1 MDFLTR
7 LPVIGPLVARVLR
20 SHPYRVYEH
29 FTAARGNRLAG
40 AVTFFGFLALFPLL
54 TVALAIA
61 VATLTDSRVEEIQKH
76 ISDQLPG
83 ISDALNLNSLVAN
96 AGAVGLVSGVLLLIS
111 GLGWVD
117 TMRTSIRDVWQL
129 PEEEGNPILRKA
141 WDCLVLGGLGL
152 VSLFSLAASAAG
164 TTLAGRIAGWIG
176 LGTGGPGG
184 YLLTGVGLLIAVA
197 SDMVLFAYLLA
208 PFPRIGGQH
217 RWDVVQGALIGGV
230 GFELLKILLASY
242 LGSVAGKSLYGA
254 FGVPVA
260 LLLWIN
266 FVSRLLMYCVAWT
279 ALADPAAARDR
290 ARERAGAMLKAANE
304 AEAAERDDAAT
315 AGKEGKGGKEG
326 KDGKDGGGDGNGEG
340 DGDGGDGTPKAR
352 PQE

>member
-7 LPVIGPLVARVLR
+7 LPVVGPLVAWVLR
-20 SHPYRVYEH
+20 SRPYRVYEH

-40 AVTFFGFLALFPLL
+40 AITFFGFLALFPLL

-61 VATLTDSRVEEIQKH
+61 VATLTDSRVDELQKR

-83 ISDALNLNSLVAN
+83 ISDALNLPSLVAN
-96 AGAVGLVSGVLLLIS
+96 AGAVGLVSGLLLLIS

-117 TMRTSIRDVWQL
+117 TMRTAIRDVWQL
-129 PEEEGNPILRKA
+129 PDEEGNPVLRRV
-141 WDCLVLGGLGL
+141 WDCVVLGGLGL

-176 LGTGGPGG
+176 LGTGGAGG

-208 PFPRIGGQH
+208 PFPRIGGQ
-217 RWDVVQGALIGGV
+217 RRRDLLRGALIGGA

-242 LGSVAGKSLYGA
+242 LGSVAGKSIYGA

-279 ALADPAAARDR
+279 ATADPAAARDR
-290 ARERAGAMLKAANE
+290 ARERAAAMVEAADE
-304 AEAAERDDAAT
+304 AEAAEAAERVGA
-315 AGKEGKGGKEG
+315 AGGEG
-326 KDGKDGGGDGNGEG
+326 G
-340 DGDGGDGTPKAR
+340 DGDGKAGKGDNGGEDRGPEAR

>member
-7 LPVIGPLVARVLR
+7 LPVIGPLVAWVLR
-20 SHPYRVYEH
+20 SRPYRAYEH

-61 VATLTDSRVEEIQKH
+61 VATLTDSRVAELQKR

-83 ISDALNLNSLVAN
+83 ISDALNLSSLVAN
-96 AGAVGLVSGVLLLIS
+96 AGTVGLVSGVLLLIS

-129 PEEEGNPILRKA
+129 PEEDGNPVLRKV
-141 WDCLVLGGLGL
+141 WDCVVLGGLGL

-184 YLLTGVGLLIAVA
+184 YLLTGVGLLIAVG

-208 PFPRIGGQH
+208 PFPRIRGQH
-217 RWDVVQGALIGGV
+217 RRDVLLGALIGGV

-279 ALADPAAARDR
+279 ATADPAAARDR
-290 ARERAGAMLKAANE
+290 ARARAAAMVRAADE
-304 AEAAERDDAAT
+304 AEAAER
-315 AGKEGKGGKEG
+315 E
-326 KDGKDGGGDGNGEG
+326 
-340 DGDGGDGTPKAR
+340 GTPKAR

>member
-7 LPVIGPLVARVLR
+7 LPVVGPLVAWVLR
-20 SHPYRVYEH
+20 SRPYRAYEH
-29 FTAARGNRLAG
+29 FTTARGNRLAG

-61 VATLTDSRVEEIQKH
+61 VATLSDTRVDELQKR

-83 ISDALNLNSLVAN
+83 ISDALNLPSLVAN
-96 AGAVGLVSGVLLLIS
+96 AGTVGLVSGVLLLLS

-129 PEEEGNPILRKA
+129 PDEEGNPVLRKV
-141 WDCLVLGGLGL
+141 WDCVVLGGLGL

-164 TTLAGRIAGWIG
+164 TTLAGRIAHWIG
-176 LGTGGPGG
+176 LGTGG

-217 RWDVVQGALIGGV
+217 RRIVLQGALIGGV

-279 ALADPAAARDR
+279 ATADPAAARAR
-290 ARERAGAMLKAANE
+290 ARERARAMVAAADE
-304 AEAAERDDAAT
+304 EEAAAGQRADERRAEKPR
-315 AGKEGKGGKEG
+315 AGERRAGERQT
-326 KDGKDGGGDGNGEG
+326 DG
-340 DGDGGDGTPKAR
+340 PPRAR
-352 PQE
+352 PRD

>member
-7 LPVIGPLVARVLR
+7 LPVIGPLVTRLLR
-20 SHPYRVYEH
+20 SRPYRVYEH

-61 VATLTDSRVEEIQKH
+61 VATFSDSRVADIQKR

-83 ISDALNLNSLVAN
+83 ISDALNLPSLVAN
-96 AGAVGLVSGVLLLIS
+96 AGAVGLVSGALLLIS

-129 PEEEGNPILRKA
+129 PEEDGNPVLRKA
-141 WDCLVLGGLGL
+141 WDCVVLGGLGL
-152 VSLFSLAASAAG
+152 VSLVSLGASAAG
-164 TTLAGRIAGWIG
+164 TTLAGRIADQLG
-176 LGTGGPGG
+176 LHNG
-184 YLLTGVGLLIAVA
+184 YLLTGIGILIAIGC
-197 SDMVLFAYLLA
+197 DTLLFAYLLA
-208 PFPRIGGQH
+208 PFPGIGGQ
-217 RWDVVQGALIGGV
+217 RRRDVLQGALIGAV
-230 GFELLKILLASY
+230 GFEALKILLASY

-279 ALADPAAARDR
+279 ALADPEA
-290 ARERAGAMLKAANE
+290 ARERARAHGRAVI
-304 AEAAERDDAAT
+304 EAADEAGAA
-315 AGKEGKGGKEG
+315 AE
-326 KDGKDGGGDGNGEG
+326 
-340 DGDGGDGTPKAR
+340 PAAR
-352 PQE
+352 AQGPAQS

>member
-20 SHPYRVYEH
+20 SRPYRVYEH

-61 VATLTDSRVEEIQKH
+61 VATLSDSRIDELQKR

-83 ISDALNLNSLVAN
+83 ISDSLNLPSLVAN
-96 AGAVGLVSGVLLLIS
+96 AGAVGLVSGVLLLLS

-117 TMRTSIRDVWQL
+117 TMRTSIRDIWQL
-129 PEEEGNPILRKA
+129 PEEDGNPVLRKA
-141 WDCLVLGGLGL
+141 WDCVVLGGLGL
-152 VSLFSLAASAAG
+152 ISLFSLAASAAG
-164 TTLAGRIAGWIG
+164 TTLAGRIADWIG

-184 YLLTGVGLLIAVA
+184 YLLTGVGLLIAIA
-197 SDMVLFAYLLA
+197 SDAVLFAYLLA

-217 RWDVVQGALIGGV
+217 RRDVLQGALIGAV

-242 LGSVAGKSLYGA
+242 LGSVAGRSLYGA

-279 ALADPAAARDR
+279 AVADPAAARERAVAR
-290 ARERAGAMLKAANE
+290 AREVLAEPDDTAGA
-304 AEAAERDDAAT
+304 RS
-315 AGKEGKGGKEG
+315 GG
-326 KDGKDGGGDGNGEG
+326 
-340 DGDGGDGTPKAR
+340 
-352 PQE
+352 

>member
-20 SHPYRVYEH
+20 SRPYRVYEH

-61 VATLTDSRVEEIQKH
+61 AATLSDSRIDELQKR

-83 ISDALNLNSLVAN
+83 ISDALNLPSLVAN
-96 AGAVGLVSGVLLLIS
+96 AGAVGLVSGVLLLLS

-117 TMRTSIRDVWQL
+117 TMRTSIRDIWQL
-129 PEEEGNPILRKA
+129 PEEDGNPVLRKA
-141 WDCLVLGGLGL
+141 WDCVVLGGLGL
-152 VSLFSLAASAAG
+152 ISLFSLAASAAG
-164 TTLAGRIAGWIG
+164 TTLAGRLADWIG

-197 SDMVLFAYLLA
+197 ADTVLFAYLLA
-208 PFPRIGGQH
+208 PFPRIGGQQ
-217 RWDVVQGALIGGV
+217 RRDVLQGALIGAV
-230 GFELLKILLASY
+230 GFELLKVLLASY
-242 LGSVAGKSLYGA
+242 LGSVAGRSLYGA

-279 ALADPAAARDR
+279 ALADPAAARERAVAR
-290 ARERAGAMLKAANE
+290 AREVLAEPDDTAGA
-304 AEAAERDDAAT
+304 
-315 AGKEGKGGKEG
+315 
-326 KDGKDGGGDGNGEG
+326 
-340 DGDGGDGTPKAR
+340 R
-352 PQE
+352 PRG